1 MSPEPLLLIGAS
13 VRAVAESAAAAG
25 FEVGAIDLFGDADLC
40 RTAQTVRLSD
50 RFPIDALRLAGDFP
64 PGPWLYTG
72 GLENHP
78 RLVARLAAQ
87 RPLLGNGAEV
97 LRRVRDPRQLAVFAE
112 RSGLNIAAPSILA
125 GGATGRGPSADAGSW
140 LVKQRR
146 SSGGL
151 SVRPANSA
159 DFADPRSSN
168 APGRYLQRLIAGAPY
183 GASYLAACGKACF
196 LGLAEQLSA
205 PAVDGSAPYRYGGS
219 ITTSISADDQR
230 LLEEFGAR
238 LADEF
243 ALRGLF
249 GIDLIRDAGGRWYL
263 LEVNPRPTASMDL
276 WESSAAPS
284 LIARHVAACRLGK
297 LPSPMPPALDAPLR
311 ARKVVY
317 SGALRGRVPQ
327 ELTEALLRGSGECGQ
342 RTVADVP
349 AAGALVE
356 PDQPLVTLYATGS
369 SRAGLE
375 LALADAQHNV
385 LRLFAELLVELPNV
399 SIL

>member
-1 MSPEPLLLIGAS
+1 MPREPLLLIGAS

-40 RTAQTVRLSD
+40 RTARTVRRSV
-50 RFPIDALRLAGDFP
+50 RFPADVLQLADDFP

-78 RLVARLAAQ
+78 RLVARLAKR
-87 RPLLGNGAEV
+87 RPVLGNDSEV
-97 LRRVRDPRQLAVFAE
+97 LRRVRDPLQLAAFAE
-112 RSGLNIAAPSILA
+112 RSGPKIAMPLIRA
-125 GGATGRGPSADAGSW
+125 GAAAGEVPTAEAGSW
-140 LVKQRR
+140 LVKQRS

-151 SVRPANSA
+151 AVQPATANESA
-159 DFADPRSSN
+159 AR
-168 APGRYLQRLIAGAPY
+168 GRYLQRFITGTPF
-183 GASYLAACGKACF
+183 GASYVGAGGTACF

-219 ITTSISADDQR
+219 ITTPIGADDRR

-249 GIDLIRDAGGRWYL
+249 GIDLIRDVAGRWYL

-284 LIARHVAACRLGK
+284 LIARHVAACRSGD
-297 LPSPMPPALDAPLR
+297 LPSPTPATPGAPLR
-311 ARKVVY
+311 GRKVVY
-317 SGALRGRVPQ
+317 SGALRGCVPR
-327 ELTEALLRGSGECGQ
+327 ELTELLLRGPGDCGK

-349 AAGALVE
+349 AAGTLVE
-356 PDQPLVTLYATGS
+356 PDQPLVTVYATS
-369 SRAGLE
+369 STRAGLE
-375 LALADAQHNV
+375 LALAEAEQNV
-385 LRLFAELLVELPNV
+385 LRLFAESLVELP
-399 SIL
+399 

>member
-1 MSPEPLLLIGAS
+1 MTREPLLLIGAS

-40 RTAQTVRLSD
+40 RTAQIVRRSD
-50 RFPIDALRLAGDFP
+50 RFPIDALRLADDFP

-78 RLVARLAAQ
+78 RLVARSAAQ
-87 RPLLGNGAEV
+87 RPLLGNGADV
-97 LRRVRDPRQLAVFAE
+97 LRRVRDPRQLASFAE
-112 RSGLNIAAPSILA
+112 QSGLNIAAPSISA
-125 GGATGRGPSADAGSW
+125 GGAVGEVPSAEAGSW
-140 LVKQRR
+140 LVKHRR

-151 SVRPANSA
+151 AVRPATAA
-159 DFADPRSSN
+159 DFAGSRSSN
-168 APGRYLQRLIAGAPY
+168 APGRYLQRLIAGTPY

-219 ITTSISADDQR
+219 ITTPISADDHR
-230 LLEEFGAR
+230 LLEELGAQ
-238 LADEF
+238 LADKF
-243 ALRGLF
+243 ALCGLF
-249 GIDLIRDAGGRWYL
+249 GIDLIRDPAGRWYL

-276 WESSAAPS
+276 WESPAAPS
-284 LIARHVAACRLGK
+284 LIARHVAACRSGN
-297 LPSPMPPALDAPLR
+297 LPSPMPPALDATLR

-317 SGALRGRVPQ
+317 SGALHGRVPR
-327 ELTEALLRGSGECGQ
+327 ELTEVLLCGFGECGQ
-342 RTVADVP
+342 RTLADVP

-356 PDQPLVTLYATGS
+356 PDQPLVTLYATSS

-375 LALADAQHNV
+375 LALADAERNV
-385 LRLFAELLVELPNV
+385 LRLFAESLVELPRV